1 MELTDF
7 SLLPGTTL
15 HSPTTAYKIVRTLGQ
30 GTFGI
35 TYLAEVNVDGALS
48 ALGVTVYVTIKEF
61 FMSKINGRKG
71 TSVTNSDD
79 GGYFEYYKK
88 RFIKEAQNLKT
99 LNHPNIV
106 KVAEAFES
114 NGTAYYVM
122 EYIDGKT
129 LSSVINR
136 KGHIREQQAI
146 NLTLQVTNALAYM
159 HNKKMLHLD
168 IKPSNIMISDGKAV
182 LIDFGLSKQYTESGE
197 PESSTTIGL
206 GTPGYAPLE
215 QANYHEHNGLP
226 ATLDIYALGATMM
239 KMLTGIS
246 EMPPASEILNEGF
259 PTSLFRE
266 NGVSTFLTEIV
277 EKAMAPLKK
286 NRYQTVEELHSDLAK
301 LSRSTENT
309 QYDPKLDHRDGQ
321 SREQNE
327 VSDVM
332 GYNNGC
338 NAKLNGNKIEQ
349 KSRNIELKDI
359 NNKPNGIKYKYF
371 TGLAYLI
378 EEWLFSFLM
387 LCFCSVSPPDRGD
400 ARRLLI
406 AFLIAAIFVF
416 VWIMNRSR
424 ILPISLLK
432 KIGWGITAL
441 VVGNALLLPT
451 WDPSLTFSFFALS
464 VLFAPI
470 SALLMMI
477 RKD

>member
-1 MELTDF
+1 MESTDF

-15 HSPTTAYKIVRTLGQ
+15 HSPTTSYKIVRTLGQ

-35 TYLAEVNVDGALS
+35 TYLAEANVDGALS
-48 ALGVTVYVTIKEF
+48 ALGVTVYVTVKEF
-61 FMSKINGRKG
+61 FMNKINGRKG
-71 TSVTNSDD
+71 TAVTNSDD

-106 KVAEAFES
+106 KVAETFES
-114 NGTAYYVM
+114 NDTAYYVM
-122 EYIDGKT
+122 EYIDGET

-136 KGHIREQQAI
+136 KGRICEQQAI
-146 NLTLQVTNALAYM
+146 NLTLQVVNALAYM

-259 PTSLFRE
+259 PNSLFSE
-266 NGVSTFLTEIV
+266 NGVSTLLTEIV

-286 NRYQTVEELHSDLAK
+286 NRYQTVEELQSNLAK

-309 QYDPKLDHRDGQ
+309 QYDSYTNHKDGQ
-321 SREQNE
+321 RWKQKEAN
-327 VSDVM
+327 DVKRKD
-332 GYNNGC
+332 NG
-338 NAKLNGNKIEQ
+338 E
-349 KSRNIELKDI
+349 NIKH
-359 NNKPNGIKYKYF
+359 NNKNFEQEDICNNPNGIKYKYM
-371 TGLAYLI
+371 TGVAYLI
-378 EEWLFSFLM
+378 GEWLFSSIM
-387 LCFCSVSPPDRGD
+387 LCFSRVWDPNVDGLI
-400 ARRLLI
+400 LLI
-406 AFLIAAIFVF
+406 AFLIAAILVF
-416 VWIMNRSR
+416 VWIMERR
-424 ILPISLLK
+424 HILPISLLK
-432 KIGWGITAL
+432 KMRWGITVL
-441 VVGNALLLPT
+441 VVVNALLLPM
-451 WDPSLTFSFFALS
+451 WNGSLTLSYFTLS
-464 VLFAPI
+464 VLFAPT

-477 RKD
+477 KKD

>member
-1 MELTDF
+1 MESTNI
-7 SLLPGTTL
+7 SLHSGTTL

-48 ALGVTVYVTIKEF
+48 ALGATVYVTVKEF

-71 TSVTNSDD
+71 TAVTNSDD

-106 KVAEAFES
+106 KVAETFES

-122 EYIDGKT
+122 EYIDGET

-136 KGHIREQQAI
+136 KGRIHEQQAI
-146 NLTLQVTNALAYM
+146 NLTLQLTNALAYM

-168 IKPSNIMISDGKAV
+168 IKPSNIMISNGKAV

-197 PESSTTIGL
+197 PESSTSIGL

-246 EMPPASEILNEGF
+246 EMPPASEILNDGF
-259 PTSLFRE
+259 PTSLFHKS
-266 NGVSTFLTEIV
+266 GVSALLTDIV

-286 NRYQTVEELHSDLAK
+286 NRYQTVEELRSDLAK
-301 LSRSTENT
+301 LSHSTENT
-309 QYDPKLDHRDGQ
+309 Q
-321 SREQNE
+321 
-327 VSDVM
+327 
-332 GYNNGC
+332 
-338 NAKLNGNKIEQ
+338 IEQ
-349 KSRNIELKDI
+349 KSKNVEHKDI

-371 TGLAYLI
+371 TGMAYLI
-378 EEWLFSFLM
+378 GEWLFSFIM
-387 LCFCSVSPPDRGD
+387 LCFSRDCDPDDDGFK
-400 ARRLLI
+400 LLT

-416 VWIMNRSR
+416 VWIMKRR
-424 ILPISLLK
+424 HILPTDLLK
-432 KIGWGITAL
+432 KMRWGVTAL
-441 VVGNALLLPT
+441 VVGNALLLPM
-451 WDPSLTFSFFALS
+451 WNGSLTFSYFALS
-464 VLFAPI
+464 VLFAPA